1 MKQRTKHCLY
11 GIIAALLLSV
21 GLFVGCTGLTI
32 TSVSNVLTDSAN
44 VSIVNSKPEV
54 VWGDTQWYNPIA
66 QAYGTSFKIPERY
79 AQRPYTT
86 GDGKHLPRA
95 LLLTM
100 PDLKPLSE
108 EKQACQ
114 TDMPNLKCL
123 QGVLEVQFGHDLNR
137 QVFKDEGI
145 NEDNYLNYYF
155 DKSRGEN
162 YHNDVN
168 TYYSKHQPIY
178 GLTVYK
184 RSKLTT
190 EYTPAGKKIKLT
202 DFDNRYLVLSP
213 KTDVDTVIECPS
225 DELNDEYIVKVNRKM
240 PTCVHS
246 FILKP
251 YKMQLFLIYERKY
264 LPQWQKIQNSTIQ
277 VINQFH
283 QGINLKQGDK

>member
-1 MKQRTKHCLY
+1 MKQRTKNYLLATIVAA
-11 GIIAALLLSV
+11 II
-21 GLFVGCTGLTI
+21 GTGLTVSCASQKL
-32 TSVSNVLTDSAN
+32 SVTQNNAE
-44 VSIVNSKPEV
+44 IVPSVNAKPEV
-54 VWGDTQWYNPIA
+54 VWSEDARESKIYRDYSTQ
-66 QAYGTSFKIPERY
+66 FKIPDDY
-79 AQRPYTT
+79 LDQ
-86 GDGKHLPRA
+86 KPRDDSNGRSWSA
-95 LLLTM
+95 YDILLTM
-100 PDLKPLSE
+100 PDLKPLPFL
-108 EKQACQ
+108 KRRCRL
-114 TDMPNLKCL
+114 DMPNLKCL
-123 QGVLEVQFGHDLNR
+123 QGVLEIQGGHDLNR
-137 QVFKDEGI
+137 QVFKDKGI